1 MVGPDGM
8 HGHHRHFARGFGFGG
23 IGIYDGDYGG
33 YYADPADYSGYY
45 QGTCSAYYYDVN
57 GNAYCA
63 DSGVTFNAVGW

>member
-1 MVGPDGM
+1 MATTGTSPADL
-8 HGHHRHFARGFGFGG
+8 ASAD